1 MMRTFLFSCLFILI
15 GLPAGCGTPSFLVT
29 PVANTS
35 KLEEVTV
42 AQGQGWSPPKVAIIE
57 VEGMLVNARTGGFL
71 QPTENTL
78 SLFTQQLA
86 RAAED
91 DSVKAVVLRINSPG
105 GTVTTA
111 DTMYQMVQKFRA
123 ATHKPVIASTQDLA
137 ASGAY
142 YVACAADKIVAQPTS
157 VIGSIGVI
165 FNTFDV
171 ADGMAKLGIRSEA
184 IKSAP
189 LKDMASPFHHLTDE
203 ERAVMQG
210 LVDEYYHRFINVVQ
224 TNRPIKDAQ
233 TLKLVTDGRVFSGTR
248 AVELGLADQT
258 GLLPDALA
266 LAQSMAH
273 CSNVSIIMYKRPYG
287 YRGSIY
293 ASEPATPPQANTLK
307 LELPV
312 AQLSLPPGF
321 YYLWQP

>member
-1 MMRTFLFSCLFILI
+1 MRYLQLFCLWLLV
-15 GLPAGCGTPSFLVT
+15 GMLAGCGTPSFLIT

-35 KLEEVTV
+35 QIEEITV
-42 AQGQGWSPPKVAIIE
+42 AKGAGWSPSKVAIIE
-57 VEGMLVNARTGGFL
+57 VEGILANARTGGFM
-71 QPTENTL
+71 QPTENAL

-105 GTVTTA
+105 GTVTA
-111 DTMYQMVQKFRA
+111 SDTMYQMVEKFRA
-123 ATHKPVIASTQDLA
+123 TTHKPVIASAQDIT

-142 YVACAADKIVAQPTS
+142 YIACAADKIVVHPTS
-157 VIGSIGVI
+157 VVGSIGVI

-171 ADGMAKLGIRSEA
+171 SDGMAKLGIRSVA

-189 LKDMASPFHHLTDE
+189 LKDLASPFHHISDE
-203 ERAVMQG
+203 ERAVMQAM
-210 LVDEYYHRFINVVQ
+210 VDEYYHRFIHIVQ
-224 TNRPIKDAQ
+224 SNRHITDEP

-266 LAQSMAH
+266 LAQTMAN
-273 CSNVSIIMYKRPYG
+273 CSNASIIMYKRPYG

-293 ASEPATPPQANTLK
+293 ASDPAETPQANTLR
-307 LELPV
+307 LELPI